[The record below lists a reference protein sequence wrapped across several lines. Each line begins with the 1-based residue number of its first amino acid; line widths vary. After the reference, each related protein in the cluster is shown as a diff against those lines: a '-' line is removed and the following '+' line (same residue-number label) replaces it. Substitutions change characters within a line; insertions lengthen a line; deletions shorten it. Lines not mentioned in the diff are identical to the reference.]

1 MATPTLHKRIISP
14 LHEIVKD
21 SRSVGILLGICTVVS
36 MVAANLS
43 FSSAGWTGFWA
54 REWHW
59 PEPIHLP
66 HSVLHIVNDL
76 FMAVFFFLVGMEI
89 KRELLVGELR
99 EPRKALLPVF
109 AAIGGMLI
117 PALLYSILNKG
128 TDFRGGWGIPMATDI
143 AFSLGVASL
152 LGSRV
157 PASLKIFLT
166 ALAIIDDLGAIV
178 TIAVFY
184 GGALQLMWVGGA
196 VAIIFLL
203 WLCAK
208 YLKSF
213 GWIQWILGAALWYCV
228 FNSGIHATLAGVIFA
243 FFVPMNALHHLEHKL
258 HVPVN
263 FIILPIFALAN
274 TAIVIQGSLGDSLG
288 NTLNAGIL
296 AGLVLGKPLGILLF
310 CWLVVKL
317 RWGALPEHVGWA
329 QMAGIGMLAG
339 IGFTMSIFIAMLAFD
354 APAVQD
360 MAKIGVLLAS
370 LIAII
375 AGSITL
381 YAFSKRLTR
390 PE

>member
-1 MATPTLHKRIISP
+1 MATPTLRKRIISP

-36 MVAANLS
+36 MLAANMDMS
-43 FSSAGWTGFWA
+43 RSAWTGFWA
-54 REWHW
+54 LEWHW

-66 HSVLHIVNDL
+66 HSVLHIVNDA
-76 FMAVFFFLVGMEI
+76 FMAIFFFLVGMEI

-117 PALLYSILNKG
+117 PALFYSILNKG
-128 TDFRGGWGIPMATDI
+128 TEFKGGWGIPMATDI

-166 ALAIIDDLGAIV
+166 ALAIIDDLGAII

-184 GGALQLMWVGGA
+184 GGSLQLAWLGGA
-196 VAIIFLL
+196 ALVIVLL
-203 WLCAK
+203 LLLVRMRK
-208 YLKSF
+208 GF
-213 GWIQWILGAALWYCV
+213 GWMHWVLGAALWYCV

-243 FFVPMNALHHLEHKL
+243 FFVPMDELGHIEHKFHL
-258 HVPVN
+258 PVN
-263 FIILPIFALAN
+263 FLILPVFALAN
-274 TAIVIQGSLGDSLG
+274 TAIVIHGGLSDSLG
-288 NTLNAGIL
+288 SSLNVGIL

-317 RWGALPEHVGWA
+317 KWGSLPEKVGWT

-354 APAVQD
+354 APATQD

-370 LIAII
+370 LLAII
-375 AGSITL
+375 AGSVTL
-381 YAFSKRLTR
+381 SVFSKRLT
-390 PE
+390 PPD

>member
-1 MATPTLHKRIISP
+1 MATPTIRKHIISP
-14 LHEIVKD
+14 LHAIVKD
-21 SRSVGILLGICTVVS
+21 SRSVGILLGICTIVS
-36 MVAANLS
+36 MLAANLA
-43 FSSAGWTGFWA
+43 FSRSGWTGFWA
-54 REWHW
+54 MEWHW

-109 AAIGGMLI
+109 AAIGGMFI

-128 TDFRGGWGIPMATDI
+128 SEFRGGWGIPMATDI

-184 GGALQLMWVGGA
+184 GGALQLTWVGGA
-196 VAIIFLL
+196 IVIIVLL
-203 WLCAK
+203 WLCSK

-243 FFVPMNALHHLEHKL
+243 FFVPMDALHHLEHKL

-263 FIILPIFALAN
+263 FFILPVFALAN
-274 TAIVIQGSLGDSLG
+274 TAIVIQGSLGDALT

-317 RWGALPEHVGWA
+317 RWGALPEHVSWS

-339 IGFTMSIFIAMLAFD
+339 IGFTMSIFIAMLAFNE
-354 APAVQD
+354 PAVQD

-375 AGSITL
+375 AGSVML
-381 YAFSKRLTR
+381 FAFSKRLTN
-390 PE
+390 PD

>member
-1 MATPTLHKRIISP
+1 MAAPTLRKRIISP
-14 LHEIVKD
+14 LQEIVKD

-36 MVAANLS
+36 MVASNLD
-43 FSSAGWTGFWA
+43 FTRELWTGFWS
-54 REWHW
+54 REFHW
-59 PEPIHLP
+59 PEPVHLP
-66 HSVLHIVNDL
+66 HSVLHVVNDL

-89 KRELLVGELR
+89 KRELLIGELR

-128 TDFRGGWGIPMATDI
+128 TEFRGGWGIPMATDI

-178 TIAVFY
+178 TIALFY
-184 GGALQLMWVGGA
+184 GGSLQWAWLGGA
-196 VAIIFLL
+196 TLIILALALL
-203 WLCAK
+203 AK
-208 YLKSF
+208 FNRGF

-243 FFVPMNALHHLEHKL
+243 FFVPMNTLQHLEHKL
-258 HVPVN
+258 HIPVN
-263 FIILPIFALAN
+263 FIILPVFALAN
-274 TAIVIQGSLGDSLG
+274 TAIEIQGGLGDALG
-288 NTLNAGIL
+288 NSLNAGIL

-317 RWGALPEHVGWA
+317 GWGSLPEHVGWT
-329 QMAGIGMLAG
+329 QMMGIGLLAG

-354 APAVQD
+354 TPAVQD

-370 LIAII
+370 LIAIV
-375 AGSITL
+375 AGSVTL
-381 YAFSKRLTR
+381 SVFSKRLT
-390 PE
+390 PPK